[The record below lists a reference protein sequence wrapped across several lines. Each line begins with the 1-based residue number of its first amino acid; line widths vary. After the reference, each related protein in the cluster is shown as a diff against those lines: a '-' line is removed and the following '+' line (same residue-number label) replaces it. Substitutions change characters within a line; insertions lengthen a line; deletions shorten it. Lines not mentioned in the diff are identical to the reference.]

1 MRRRRSGFTL
11 IELLVVIAIIAV
23 LIGLLLP
30 AVQKVREA
38 AARMKCTNNLKQLGL
53 AAHNYESTF
62 GYLPPQYGTATSPSG
77 AVGSNDASPQAL
89 ILPYVEQANKY
100 NQFNFNFKTWNDTA
114 LYNPNTGA
122 AVPGAVASPNIN
134 LAARTQDIP
143 FYLCPSDPSNTQRAS
158 DDSNLANG
166 AQGRLNYFACMGATG
181 TGFLGV
187 PPGGRGK
194 GVFAEGVFSGQILK
208 GVPIVT
214 ITDGSSNTALF
225 AEVMRTTHPWQAV
238 PNVRDN
244 TVVILDASV
253 KAASIAS
260 DADARAIPSCSAGGL
275 PWNSS
280 IKYVGLQF
288 ARVLVGTTFYTHTL
302 TPNWNKKT
310 GNDATQRY
318 NCGDTTIQYFHVAA
332 SSYHTGGVNVCMADG
347 SVRFVRDSIDFF
359 TWQAMGSMA
368 GGEVVTGDN

>member
-1 MRRRRSGFTL
+1 MRKRRSGFTL

-38 AARMKCTNNLKQLGL
+38 AARMKCANNLKQIGL

-100 NQFNFNFKTWNDTA
+100 NQFNFNFKTWNDKE

-122 AVPGAVASPNIN
+122 VVPGAVANPNVN
-134 LAARTQDIP
+134 LLARTQDIP
-143 FYLCPSDPSNTQRAS
+143 FYLCPSDPSSTQRGS
-158 DDSNLANG
+158 DDSSLANG
-166 AQGRLNYFACMGATG
+166 AQGRLNYFASMGATS

-187 PPGGRGK
+187 PPAGLGK
-194 GVFAEGVFSGQILK
+194 GIFANGQFTGQILK
-208 GVPIVT
+208 GATIVS
-214 ITDGSSNTALF
+214 ITDGTSNTAMF
-225 AEVMRTTHPWQAV
+225 AEVMRTTHPWPAV
-238 PNVRDN
+238 SGVRDN

-260 DADARAIPSCSAGGL
+260 DADARLIPSCAAGGQ

-288 ARVLVGTTFYTHTL
+288 ERVLVGTTFYTHTL
-302 TPNWNKKT
+302 PPNWNKKT

-359 TWQAMGSMA
+359 VWQAMGSMA
-368 GGEVVTGDN
+368 GGEVFSDS